1 MSLKSGAAMIAKFLM
16 WVLKKLHNPTKDLI
30 VLTSVGGLAS
40 LIAFNLFFHGL
51 IPSGVSV
58 KPRYET
64 SVFPK
69 KHLSKLIFRL
79 CE

>member
-16 WVLKKLHNPTKDLI
+16 WVLKKLHNPTKDLM

-40 LIAFNLFFHGL
+40 LMAFNLFFPGL
-51 IPSGVSV
+51 IPSGKSV

-64 SVFPK
+64 SLLPK

-79 CE
+79 C